1 MENKIV
7 IRVNDWMRDEIEKH
21 VKLAGESK
29 SVVIRGM
36 IKDAIHQ
43 GNSSRDKHEEHTNGE
58 NQMAAE

>member
-7 IRVNDWMRDEIEKH
+7 IRVSDWMRDEIDKH

-36 IKDAIHQ
+36 LKKVMSESNLPAI
-43 GNSSRDKHEEHTNGE
+43 KHEVYGNVE
-58 NQMAAE
+58 NQMGAK